1 MLLTILL
8 MLQPAPA
15 PTGPDTPEPS
25 VAPAVQPAK
34 TDEQLEYLAL
44 NQSLLPSRLGHVIFD
59 DPKMRGE
66 IKRVGLR
73 QGCVA
78 VDQSWKKVGA
88 KYKPALVPPT
98 VAAIRKVVP
107 EPVLTEASFLSFLS
121 WPLSSYQSRIEDEL
135 EVTASE
141 TLQEAYA
148 AMRVEFL
155 AQTAQLPTSRN
166 RKDNVLMP
174 SPHLAAALS
183 IEGAYD
189 LSRPEAMNMACL
201 DLLTPKRPRS
211 ETSIEPPPQ

>member
-8 MLQPAPA
+8 MLQPALA
-15 PTGPDTPEPS
+15 PTSPDDVAPNG
-25 VAPAVQPAK
+25 APAVQPAK

-44 NQSLLPSRLGHVIFD
+44 DQSLLPVRLGRVIFD
-59 DPKMRGE
+59 DPKMRDE

-78 VDQSWKKVGA
+78 VDQSRKEIGA

-98 VAAIRKVVP
+98 VSAIRKVVP
-107 EPVLTEASFLSFLS
+107 EPVLTEATVLAFFS
-121 WPLSSYQSRIEDEL
+121 WPLSGYKSRIEDEL

-141 TLQEAYA
+141 ILQEAYA

-155 AQTAQLPTSRN
+155 AQTAQFPTSRN
-166 RKDNVLMP
+166 RKDNVLVP

-189 LSRPEAMNMACL
+189 LNKPEAMNMACV

>member
-1 MLLTILL
+1 MFLTILL
-8 MLQPAPA
+8 ILQPAPA

-34 TDEQLEYLAL
+34 ADEQLEYLAL
-44 NQSLLPSRLGHVIFD
+44 NQSLLPVRLGRVIFD
-59 DPKMRGE
+59 DPKMRDE
-66 IKRVGLR
+66 IKRIGLR

-78 VDQSWKKVGA
+78 VDQSRKKVGA
-88 KYKPALVPPT
+88 KYRPALVPAT

-107 EPVLTEASFLSFLS
+107 EPVLTEATVLAFFS
-121 WPLSSYQSRIEDEL
+121 WPLSGYKSRIEDEL
-135 EVTASE
+135 EVIASE
-141 TLQEAYA
+141 ILQEAYA

-183 IEGAYD
+183 FDGAYN
-189 LSRPEAMNMACL
+189 LNRPETMNMACL
-201 DLLTPKRPRS
+201 DLLTPKRPPAQ
-211 ETSIEPPPQ
+211 TSIEPLPQ